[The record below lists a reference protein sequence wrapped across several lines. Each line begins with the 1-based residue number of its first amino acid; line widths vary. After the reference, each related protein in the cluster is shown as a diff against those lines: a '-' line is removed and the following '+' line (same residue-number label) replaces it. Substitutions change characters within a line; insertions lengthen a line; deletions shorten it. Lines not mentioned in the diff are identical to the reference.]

1 MGLLPAHNDRLDAGV
16 LPYSTPRDIPI
27 PNTKPIQTG
36 LSNKGHNAFPP
47 NPATP
52 PLTPDCSP
60 GPSSAAPFGSSQD
73 DAAYDFLVRLFPG
86 SARVAQKYAKS
97 VRISSSELAVEQ
109 SPEGAGF
116 VFEGVVLEAPD
127 RPRTLYIDGK
137 DAENVKLRERYSD
150 EMISS
155 LTPSD

>member
-1 MGLLPAHNDRLDAGV
+1 MGLLPAHKDRSDAGV

-52 PLTPDCSP
+52 PLTPDSSP
-60 GPSSAAPFGSSQD
+60 GSSSAAPFDSSQD

-137 DAENVKLRERYSD
+137 GAENVKLRERYSD